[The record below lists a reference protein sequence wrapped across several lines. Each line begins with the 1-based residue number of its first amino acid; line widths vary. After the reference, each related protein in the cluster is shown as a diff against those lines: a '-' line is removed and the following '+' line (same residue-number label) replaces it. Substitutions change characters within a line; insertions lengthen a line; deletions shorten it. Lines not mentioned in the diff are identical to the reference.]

1 MYGGGLGLMGF
12 GFMIVN

>member
-1 MYGGGLGLMGF
+1 MAGGLGLMGF